1 VNETPTAKAPQSLI
15 VGLARLV
22 VSMLVF
28 GAVLFLLAG
37 TMAWPAGWAY
47 LAVNVVIL
55 AAYSVILIR
64 LHPDLVDERKTPP
77 ADAKAWDKP
86 YVALVGAL
94 GPFLLVATCGLDHRM
109 RWSAAVPDPLVIVG
123 FVLMAGGGAFTNYA
137 VAHNRFFSAIVRIQR
152 DRGHRVVDTGPYEI
166 LRHPGYVGSILHMAG
181 TSLALGSWWA
191 LVVAGFLSA
200 VITVRTA
207 REDLTLREE
216 LEGYEDYVAHVRYR
230 LFPWVW

>member
-1 VNETPTAKAPQSLI
+1 
-15 VGLARLV
+15 
-22 VSMLVF
+22 MLVF
-28 GAVLFLLAG
+28 GVVLFVLAG
-37 TMAWPAGWAY
+37 PTAWRAGWVY
-47 LAVNVVIL
+47 LGVNVAIL
-55 AAYSVILIR
+55 AAYSAILFR
-64 LHPDLVDERKTPP
+64 LHPDLIDERKRPP
-77 ADAKAWDKP
+77 DDAKKWDKP
-86 YVALVGAL
+86 FVAVVGAL

-109 RWSAAVPDPLVIVG
+109 GWSAAVPDALAIAG

-152 DRGHRVVDTGPYEI
+152 DRGHRVVDTGPYGI

-191 LVVAGFLSA
+191 LAMAGFLSI
-200 VITVRTA
+200 VIAARTA

-216 LEGYEDYVAHVRYR
+216 LDGYEDYVAHVRYR